1 MKNHKDVTMTTG
13 QKTKNYR
20 LQYIDTNNSDVKIN
34 SAHHVTRRPN
44 KIDGFGMTILAFG
57 VAVAVPFVFGFWWL
71 SLVILV
77 LAIAGIWA
85 YSVWQVKP

>member
-1 MKNHKDVTMTTG
+1 M
-13 QKTKNYR
+13 
-20 LQYIDTNNSDVKIN
+20 
-34 SAHHVTRRPN
+34 TRRP
-44 KIDGFGMTILAFG
+44 KKFDGFSMTILAFG